1 MHAANTPRKSQL
13 FSAMSKTAMSKTLC
27 RRMLMLVAA
36 VLVAGMS
43 VNAEAQSPRSPT
55 RKPSPAEI
63 KRLDTQLNEA
73 YGVFMN
79 QTVDLITSYE
89 NLGQFDRAKAI
100 VEALGKLDPENEKMK
115 AKIADLEKQMLEAG
129 VFEVDLV
136 PGDGWQAVGA
146 VSQGEVVRI
155 QISGD
160 YRFQSVG
167 MTNADGITDNNPETD
182 FMRGLPL
189 GAVMG
194 VIAPPTSPGEKKDN
208 EKPRPFVVGANYDKR
223 ADKDG
228 VLYLKVNLPV
238 GSKCTGRLEAKIT
251 GPRR

>member
-1 MHAANTPRKSQL
+1 MHAANTPRKNQL
-13 FSAMSKTAMSKTLC
+13 FPAKSKTLC
-27 RRMLMLVAA
+27 QRMLMLAAA

-100 VEALGKLDPENEKMK
+100 VEALGKLDPDNEKMK

-160 YRFQSVG
+160 YRFQSAG